1 MGAGVIGFQAFD
13 HAVQTVPEVDV
24 RHGQQPDFVGAS
36 VQFGFE
42 RNGVEVDAVGDA
54 DRRTPEDFGVVGE
67 GHDAVYPAGHP
78 AAEDA
83 VDAQFEF
90 AHEGRLREFGVVG
103 VGRYFERDAYAEFF
117 DFAQPMN
124 QHRAGVVVV
133 ADVEE
138 LHALV
143 ADVARD
149 VAQRHPFSDLGPQS
163 LSERADRTPADHAAL
178 RAVGRDFE
186 VAQLDVGAVPAQG
199 VALGEDLLADA
210 AMGREAVEN
219 DE

>member
-1 MGAGVIGFQAFD
+1 MD
-13 HAVQTVPEVDV
+13 
-24 RHGQQPDFVGAS
+24 
-36 VQFGFE
+36 
-42 RNGVEVDAVGDA
+42 
-54 DRRTPEDFGVVGE
+54 
-67 GHDAVYPAGHP
+67 
-78 AAEDA
+78 
-83 VDAQFEF
+83 
-90 AHEGRLREFGVVG
+90 
-103 VGRYFERDAYAEFF
+103 
-117 DFAQPMN
+117 

-149 VAQRHPFSDLGPQS
+149 VAQRHPFGDLGPQS

>member
-1 MGAGVIGFQAFD
+1 MD
-13 HAVQTVPEVDV
+13 
-24 RHGQQPDFVGAS
+24 
-36 VQFGFE
+36 
-42 RNGVEVDAVGDA
+42 
-54 DRRTPEDFGVVGE
+54 
-67 GHDAVYPAGHP
+67 
-78 AAEDA
+78 
-83 VDAQFEF
+83 
-90 AHEGRLREFGVVG
+90 
-103 VGRYFERDAYAEFF
+103 
-117 DFAQPMN
+117 

-149 VAQRHPFSDLGPQS
+149 VAQRHPFGDLGPQT
-163 LSERADRTPADHAAL
+163 LPERADRTPADHTAL

-199 VALGEDLLADA
+199 VALGENLFADA